1 MSFRW
6 KWKYLSGKKN
16 LGTQFVIKKVM
27 TKDIQTQTETEPT
40 FSTPHSLDTLP
51 ISPTTSDKACISKCE
66 HEPQCILREPRPPPS
81 PTITFLYNE
90 RSKYHQHMMLWSKK
104 EFDGHSRCF
113 AVENENY
120 GCDDCTWLK
129 WWYKWHGENHGFQT
143 FRNGFIRNICDWCYL
158 WQGNWYP
165 AITLCRIDIFMDGTA
180 SRG

>member
-51 ISPTTSDKACISKCE
+51 ISHTTSDKPCISKCE

-90 RSKYHQHMMLWSKK
+90 RSKYHQYMMLWSKK
-104 EFDGHSRCF
+104 EFDEHSCCF

-120 GCDDCTWLK
+120 GCNNCTWLK
-129 WWYKWHGENHGFQT
+129 WWYKWHGENHGFPD
-143 FRNGFIRNICDWCYL
+143 IPEWIYKKYL
-158 WQGNWYP
+158 WLMLLM
-165 AITLCRIDIFMDGTA
+165 AR
-180 SRG
+180 